1 MILATE
7 LRIGNLILFSPL
19 GKAAVNTRA
28 VTVKSILDKSV
39 IVNDN
44 GLDLELFYGS
54 ASTKP
59 IPLTEEW
66 LKRFGFREELNASK
80 TTTLYIYDIMSLAHR
95 ENGEYS
101 CAIHT
106 LLTYPLPVKVK
117 YVHTLQNLFFALTQS
132 ELTISTTPT
141 K

>member
-1 MILATE
+1 METKELSATE
-7 LRIGNLILFSPL
+7 LRIGNLILFSPS
-19 GKAAVNTRA
+19 GKAAVNARA
-28 VTVKSILDKSV
+28 VTVKSISDKSV

-66 LKRFGFREELNASK
+66 HHRFPDIYTWDTYEEVILISVSTGDYEIK
-80 TTTLYIYDIMSLAHR
+80 K
-95 ENGEYS
+95 E
-101 CAIHT
+101 
-106 LLTYPLPVKVK
+106 LLQF
-117 YVHTLQNLFFALTQS
+117 VHQWQNLFFALTGTD
-132 ELTISTTPT
+132 LPISQTTPT